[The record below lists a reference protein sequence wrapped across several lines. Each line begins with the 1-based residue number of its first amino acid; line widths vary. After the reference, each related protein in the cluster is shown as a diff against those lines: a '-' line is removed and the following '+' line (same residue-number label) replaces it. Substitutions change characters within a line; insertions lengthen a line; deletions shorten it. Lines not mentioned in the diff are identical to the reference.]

1 MQKILIKPINQKLT
15 YKESLELFTSNI
27 KKELNN
33 IPKSEKCIGRNDN
46 TVAFGIIK
54 EVNHIHF
61 LIEFDRENEQFYAI
75 TLDFL
80 TFTRQ
85 STYINIVEAYSR
97 KKMGSEFFKCKI
109 TIGEYLK
116 SLKISIDS

>member
-15 YKESLELFTSNI
+15 YRESLELFTSNI

-33 IPKSEKCIGRNDN
+33 IPENEKCIGRNDN
-46 TVAFGIIK
+46 TIAFGIIK
-54 EVNHIHF
+54 EVNYIHF

-85 STYINIVEAYSR
+85 STYISIIEAYSR

-109 TIGEYLK
+109 TISEYLK